1 MTVLNLV
8 INGLPSILLSLS
20 RISLFPLIVSFKPC
34 YKWITF
40 NTYKKIIELSIDGS
54 FKPCYKWITFNT
66 LAESIVWVITL
77 EATVLNLV
85 INGLPSILKYYFDC
99 YNIVNISF
107 KPCYKWITFNTIS
120 DNIYSITY
128 QWVSFKPCYKWITFN
143 TILIPLGWLMLAILF

>member
-1 MTVLNLV
+1 MDYLQYLELFAATAL
-8 INGLPSILLSLS
+8 INDC
-20 RISLFPLIVSFKPC
+20 FKPC

-107 KPCYKWITFNTIS
+107 KPCYKWITFNT
-120 DNIYSITY
+120 YSFY
-128 QWVSFKPCYKWITFN
+128 YCYYKVLYRYVLNLVINGLPSILPTSRIINFN
-143 TILIPLGWLMLAILF
+143 HSNVLF